1 MQIYWNKRNFL
12 HKKKVHLPQDWYGIP
27 TRPQFHCFG
36 TPIWPSWRH
45 VKTLHSFQ
53 LSLAMFNSFWILS
66 PAASLLR
73 NALDPVVDE
82 VPKNSA
88 SAWVILIWII
98 KQFLLC
104 NKIIAYLYTWQWEL
118 IQMSFIQ
125 IQKDC
130 NIIIKLFGKTK
141 LPKSP
146 LSQSSFEAELRKF
159 KLADLTFFLY
169 FWGAIPGFPS
179 LN

>member
-1 MQIYWNKRNFL
+1 
-12 HKKKVHLPQDWYGIP
+12 
-27 TRPQFHCFG
+27 
-36 TPIWPSWRH
+36 
-45 VKTLHSFQ
+45 
-53 LSLAMFNSFWILS
+53 MFNSFWILS

-118 IQMSFIQ
+118 IQMSFIE

-130 NIIIKLFGKTK
+130 NIIIKLFFKTK

-159 KLADLTFFLY
+159 KLADLTFFY
-169 FWGAIPGFPS
+169 IFEGQSPVS
-179 LN
+179 LV